1 MSLKSDIYIM
11 LRSFAHH
18 QNSAYIHYAEFCDF
32 IKRYAQHNIN
42 TKPQLLPFLN
52 NPDGAI
58 LKDIAKLEEEH
69 KITILNPDTDKKAII
84 LISYYTDKYAN
95 SYREMENNPNIPYP
109 LMTDLPKNIPSDIVE
124 KRQAAS
130 FLVDLLKLENEKNSG
145 ITTTQLNGTQ
155 VKKTII
161 EPHVL
166 YGLILP
172 RDMPI
177 ILLPAIVSGSFLLTT
192 AISKLR
198 LMLRKE
204 EYHDY
209 FLKKLKISNPGKELS
224 VKSFFTQFIQRPNE
238 TLDAL
243 KESGETFYF
252 WSQLC
257 YFIRQDYEKVKD
269 YTSEDLSILQSVYL
283 TEIGINYYK
292 TKAQHDLLRET
303 AITELTTILNKPP
316 YYFNADA
323 ISKFIDSKGNILL
336 GQYSKED
343 LNLFLHEKTTAL
355 ESNNLPSMLTFRIE
369 SGQRYYI
376 YKSKVIPL
384 IVRLCT
390 DARETIKENL
400 TKNWFL
406 MYKSFDSEPAMKD
419 QNAFEKRL
427 QKDVK
432 TYSPVLYALLNA
444 NFLSLVHYESRI
456 SDDPTA
462 SKIALFSNGKL
473 LPYSELLMLS
483 RQEIITDAKI
493 MLPFWY
499 TVPIISWIARF
510 ILKPSKTQRANLQ
523 KANSTN
529 VQLQDENEANIPKN
543 SRRIEIRNAARSLE
557 EQMVEPGST
566 LDRELTSYEHEW
578 NKLIGDKT
586 RADLTED
593 IDSLI
598 RDYMRK
604 VIRSLHGSTFTKER
618 IDNLAKT
625 LVDSPALLKIHNK
638 DALEMYIKLYI
649 VKLAKNL

>member
-1 MSLKSDIYIM
+1 MSLKSDIYTM

-32 IKRYAQHNIN
+32 IKRYAQRNIN

-52 NPDGAI
+52 NPDIA
-58 LKDIAKLEEEH
+58 LAKDIAQIEEEH
-69 KITILNPDTDKKAII
+69 KIIIQNKDTDKKAII
-84 LISYYTDKYAN
+84 VIAYYTDKYAN
-95 SYREMENNPNIPYP
+95 TYREMENNPNIPYP
-109 LMTDLPKNIPSDIVE
+109 LLSDLPKNIPAEIVE
-124 KRQAAS
+124 KKQASS
-130 FLVDLLKLENEKNSG
+130 FLVDLLKLENDKNSSQS
-145 ITTTQLNGTQ
+145 TLKLNGTK

-161 EPHVL
+161 DPHAL
-166 YGLILP
+166 YGLVLP

-177 ILLPAIVSGSFLLTT
+177 ILLPAVVSGSFLLTS

-198 LMLRKE
+198 SVLRKE

-238 TLDAL
+238 ILDTL
-243 KESGETFYF
+243 KESGDTFYF

-269 YTSEDLSILQSVYL
+269 YTSDDLSILQSVYL

-292 TKAQHDLLRET
+292 TKSQQDLVCEN
-303 AITELTTILNKPP
+303 AIKELTSILNKPP
-316 YYFNADA
+316 YYFSTDA
-323 ISKFIDSKGNILL
+323 ISKFVDSKGHLLL
-336 GQYSKED
+336 GQYTNET

-355 ESNNLPSMLTFRIE
+355 ESNNLPSMLTFKIE

-400 TKNWFL
+400 TKNWFS
-406 MYKSFDSEPAMKD
+406 MYKAFDSEPAMKD
-419 QNAFEKRL
+419 QEEFEKRL

-444 NFLSLVHYESRI
+444 NFLSLIHYESRI
-456 SDDPTA
+456 SNDPSA
-462 SKIALFSNGKL
+462 SKITLFSNGKL
-473 LPYSELLMLS
+473 LPYSELLMIS

-510 ILKPSKTQRANLQ
+510 ILKPSKTQ
-523 KANSTN
+523 KANYKNTTT
-529 VQLQDENEANIPKN
+529 VQLQEESEIDKPKN

-557 EQMVEPGST
+557 EQLIDPGST
-566 LDRELTSYEHEW
+566 LERELNSYEHEW

-593 IDSLI
+593 INSLI

-604 VIRSLHGSTFTKER
+604 IIRSLKGTTFTKER
-618 IDNLAKT
+618 IDNLART
-625 LVDSPALLKIHNK
+625 LVNSPALLKIHNK

-649 VKLAKNL
+649 VKLCKNL